1 MFPHALPLEK
11 NLRER
16 HVSWTY
22 DKESRSI
29 NSFALMMMRTPSWL
43 RFCSTSKIHLFFPL
57 CVLAPI
63 IASLLLLRLRLLRPS
78 RVSKCRLCLLLFTGN
93 DELCVVSYLLDHP
106 CLLLLLLLLLH
117 GGGVI
122 GELAVFPPPSPGK
135 MPPLYLRALK
145 SSLGREQVGKDTKL
159 FKN

>member
-22 DKESRSI
+22 DKESRSK
-29 NSFALMMMRTPSWL
+29 NSFALMMMQTSS
-43 RFCSTSKIHLFFPL
+43 CSTSKIHLFFPL

-106 CLLLLLLLLLH
+106 CLLLLLLLLLLH

-145 SSLGREQVGKDTKL
+145 RSLGGEQVGKDTKL